1 LLRLSKREHSPLR
14 SLADNAAFRVSSGG
28 VMVSVFALLAL
39 AYFVT
44 RRVAAAPGLAHFASP
59 LTRIACAG
67 RCAGT
72 TPRWRWRCRPARAR

>member
-1 LLRLSKREHSPLR
+1 VRACGLACILLRLSKREHSPLR

-44 RRVAAAPGLAHFASP
+44 RRVAAAPGLARTH
-59 LTRIACAG
+59 R
-67 RCAGT
+67 R
-72 TPRWRWRCRPARAR
+72 